1 MGKQFDDSAE
11 MGCQILKEFDFVVVF
26 LVQEIELFVIRTFAY
41 PPML

>member
-1 MGKQFDDSAE
+1 